1 MTRRLAYILGLAAWL
16 ALAAWLIPA
25 PLRPEPQS
33 KTAPQPKSAP
43 QTEITAALPVI
54 PAARFN
60 LADLAITPRRAHV
73 YEISHLRSP

>member
-33 KTAPQPKSAP
+33 KTAPQPSALNWFW
-43 QTEITAALPVI
+43 TMA
-54 PAARFN
+54 
-60 LADLAITPRRAHV
+60 
-73 YEISHLRSP
+73 